1 MRSEEIK
8 LNEEQKKVIEHDRG
22 FLRVIACPGSGKTE
36 VVSRRIARLIRKG
49 ANPEGIVAITFT
61 EKAAEELK
69 TRIREILDRDAP
81 DRADFGDMFVG
92 TIHSFALYILRELN
106 PKYRSFDML
115 DDAKRVAFVS
125 KGNNFYSNIGL
136 KGIREDYH
144 LSYYGTVLRFI
155 ESTDL
160 MLTENVNPDALSY
173 QRFAKHF
180 RMYLDL
186 LEKEKY
192 FDFQTVLHTLVKEIE
207 NEPDRLE
214 LVSEKL
220 KHITIDEYQDVD
232 PLQEKLLNLMSG
244 VADSVCV
251 VGDDDQGIYHWRG
264 TDVSIIRD
272 FDSRYSDIGTVTD
285 RKLEVDF
292 RSTSGIVKLA
302 RGFIGR
308 NEGRLVKNMVHN
320 SNLLRVY
327 NKSDIQYNFFKDEK
341 DELGYI
347 VSRIRELDGIDF
359 IDKRNRKCSLSL
371 GDMAIL
377 VRTNEDA
384 SKMLD
389 ILDEAGIDS
398 IAYSGQSIFDRSE
411 VLFALECIAF
421 LFEQKIR
428 FTDFSTGNNVSRV
441 PSISD
446 LVERYKRVFS
456 LERFPVADPA
466 RFSDKIKRLDEKVK
480 SILEKG
486 NRKDYLGGLG
496 FQEIYHE
503 ILSAMGAEIF
513 DFGDVINYNLST
525 LSRAVSDYE
534 SVWQRLKASQIKWFF
549 NFIWAY
555 GKSHYSD
562 TQHQDPSMI
571 NAVRVMT
578 IHKAKGLEFSAVFIP
593 RFVKR
598 RKRPMSSTFVD
609 SNLFCVKRYEGDEE
623 DERRLYFTA
632 LTRSEKYLFITGS
645 ESLDDKNGI
654 IKTHPFADE
663 LDSEF
668 LSGPSSISVKKSGY
682 PSKLKISG
690 SFGTSYSDLNTYK
703 RCPTDYLFRRI
714 YGYNAGVP
722 PGFGYGTNIHN
733 ILNLIHRNY
742 IRNEKVP
749 SEEEIDGIFN
759 ELFKLRYAPG
769 DMKIGMEK
777 AAREVVK
784 NYVSEHSR
792 DFDRILETEKRFE
805 FVLDKA
811 LISGQIDLMK
821 RVDDDGNISEIEIID
836 FKTEKENGIY
846 RADYTRQLRYYAIAC
861 LDSLGVRPVKALV
874 HHLDESRRTDDGEV
888 DISEPYLRSTR
899 EEIKEAVDSIL
910 ERKFNAMPSDNKCE
924 ECDYRLICSRKG
936 FLVNS

>member
-1 MRSEEIK
+1 MATEE
-8 LNEEQKKVIEHDRG
+8 LNLTDEQKKAIEHDSG

-36 VVSRRIARLIRKG
+36 VVSRRIARLIEKG
-49 ANPEGIVAITFT
+49 AKPEGIVAITFT

-69 TRIREILDRDAP
+69 TRIREILDREAP
-81 DRADFGDMFVG
+81 DRADFGDMFIG

-125 KGNNFYSNIGL
+125 KGNNFYSSIGL
-136 KGIREDYH
+136 KGIGEDH
-144 LSYYGTVLRFI
+144 KLSYYGTVLRFI

-160 MLTENVNPDALSY
+160 MLTENVDPDSLSY
-173 QRFAKHF
+173 QRFAKHY

-186 LEKEKY
+186 LDKEKY

-207 NEPDRLE
+207 NEPGKLKQ
-214 LVSEKL
+214 VSEKL
-220 KHITIDEYQDVD
+220 KHITVDEYQDVD
-232 PLQEKLLNLMSG
+232 PLQERLLNLISG
-244 VADSVCV
+244 VTDSVCV

-272 FDSRYSDIGTVTD
+272 FDSRYATSGTVTD

-302 RGFIGR
+302 REFIGL
-308 NEGRLVKNMVHN
+308 NERRLIKNMIHN
-320 SNLLRVY
+320 SKLVRDY
-327 NKSDIQYNFFKDEK
+327 EKSDIQYNFFKDEK
-341 DELGYI
+341 DEFEYI
-347 VSRIRELDGIDF
+347 VSRIEELDGADF
-359 IDKRNRKCSLSL
+359 IDKRNQECSLSL

-421 LFEQKIR
+421 LFDQNMR
-428 FTDFSTGNNVSRV
+428 FTDLRTGNKVNRI
-441 PSISD
+441 PSVSD
-446 LVERYKRVFS
+446 LTEHYRRVFPQD
-456 LERFPVADPA
+456 RFPEVDST
-466 RFSDKIKRLDEKVK
+466 RFSDEIRRLDKDVK
-480 SILEKG
+480 AILAKG

-496 FQEIYHE
+496 FQEIYHK
-503 ILSAMGAEIF
+503 ILNAMGAEIF
-513 DFGDVINYNLST
+513 DFGEVINYNLST

-534 SVWQRLKASQIKWFF
+534 SVWQRLKASQVKWFF

-555 GKSHYSD
+555 GQSHYSD

-578 IHKAKGLEFSAVFIP
+578 IHKAKGLEFSAVFVP
-593 RFVKR
+593 RFVSR
-598 RKRPMSSTFVD
+598 RKRSMSPTFVD
-609 SNLFCVKRYEGDEE
+609 PDLFSIERYEGDEE
-623 DERRLYFTA
+623 DERRLYYTA
-632 LTRSEKYLFITGS
+632 FTRSEKYLFITGS
-645 ESLDDKNGI
+645 ENWVDKNNI
-654 IKTHPFADE
+654 RKPHPFADE
-663 LDSEF
+663 LDGEL
-668 LSGPSSISVKKSGY
+668 LSGPSKINVKNSGY

-690 SFGTSYSDLNTYK
+690 SFGTSYSDLNTYN
-703 RCPTDYLFRRI
+703 RCPTDYLFRNV

-742 IRNEKVP
+742 IRNGKIP
-749 SEEEIDGIFN
+749 SEEEIDRIFE

-769 DMKIGMEK
+769 DMKKGMEK
-777 AAREVVK
+777 GAKEVVN

-792 DFDRILETEKRFE
+792 DFSRILETEKRFE

-821 RVDDDGNISEIEIID
+821 RVDDNGNISEIEIID
-836 FKTEKENGIY
+836 FKTEKEDGIY
-846 RADYTRQLRYYAIAC
+846 RADYERQLRYYAIAC
-861 LDSLGVRPVKALV
+861 LESLGVKPVKALV
-874 HHLDESRRTDDGEV
+874 HHLDENRDPDEV
-888 DISEPYLRSTR
+888 DISEPYLKSTR
-899 EEIKEAVDSIL
+899 DEIKQSVDSIL
-910 ERKFNAMPSDNKCE
+910 EKDFNAMPGSNKCE